1 MAALAPGAS
10 VTVRVPA
17 SSANLGPGFD
27 SIGLALGIYD
37 EVTATVTDGGLLI
50 DVEGEGSDSVR
61 RDEGHLVVQSMH
73 TLWKR
78 LGVSPP
84 AGLTLHARNEI
95 PHARGVGSSAAAIV
109 AGVGAALALTGASL
123 SDPAALALVNDVAGD
138 LEGHPDNASA
148 SVYGGATVS
157 WRASGREGWETA
169 SIPLH
174 ANVFPVVF
182 IPEATLSTQK
192 ARAALAPTVPLADAA
207 SGAGRTALLTLA
219 LSQRP
224 DLLLPATR
232 DWLHQEARRPAYPE
246 SMALVDRLRDAG
258 HAAVISGAGPT
269 VLVLATDAA
278 TTFSPPD
285 GWAQVR
291 PGVAAIGVHQI

>member
-1 MAALAPGAS
+1 MTSLLPGAS

-27 SIGLALGIYD
+27 SLGLALGIYD
-37 EVTATVTDGGLLI
+37 EVTATVTDSDLVI
-50 DVEGEGSDSVR
+50 DIEGEGSDSVR

-73 TLWKR
+73 VLWKR
-78 LGVSPP
+78 LGVAPP
-84 AGLTLHARNEI
+84 PGLRLHARNEI

-109 AGVGAALALTGASL
+109 AGVAAALALTGVSL
-123 SDPAALALVNDVAGD
+123 SDPGALALVNDVAGD

-174 ANVFPVVF
+174 DRVFPVIF

-219 LSQRP
+219 LTQRP
-224 DLLLPATR
+224 DLLLAATR

-246 SMALVDRLRDAG
+246 SMALVDTLRADG

-269 VLVLATDAA
+269 VLVLGADAA
-278 TTFSPPD
+278 ATFSPPH
-285 GWAQVR
+285 GWEQVR